1 MPNTLLTPVEVTR
14 ESLVI
19 LHTMTTFIAGIN
31 REYSKQFGQAGAKI
45 GSTINVR
52 LPNRYYVS
60 DGAALDPQNTA
71 ETYVPL
77 TLNHQWHVD
86 MQFTTMEL
94 TLSLDDFSKRIIA
107 PAIRKLTTY
116 IDWTGLAQVL
126 NIYNNVGTAGTTPGT
141 TSVLTTLGNTGS
153 PQIYLNAGALLDAFA
168 APDDG
173 MRQIV
178 ITPIANSISV
188 AGLSGLFNAQEI
200 ISEQYKKG
208 VLVPSLGFRF
218 YRDQNINYLTTGTH
232 AISGSTPT
240 VNAAN
245 QTGASLTTA
254 GWTDG
259 TTQMTVGETFTIA
272 GVYSCNPENQQ
283 STGLLANFTVTAAV
297 ASGGGVATIAIS
309 PSIIVAAAN
318 VANGTV
324 MQSPALN
331 ATITFTSGAAST
343 AYPVMIANHRDA
355 FTLGTADLEMP
366 DGVHFAG
373 RENFEGVSM
382 RLVRQ
387 YLINSDQIPCR
398 VDVLGGFTTLRPELG
413 VRILG

>member
-1 MPNTLLTPVEVTR
+1 MPNTILTPVEVTR

-31 REYSKQFGQAGAKI
+31 REYSKQFAQTGAKI
-45 GSTINVR
+45 GSTINIR
-52 LPNRYYVS
+52 LPNRYYVG
-60 DGAALDPQNTA
+60 DGAALDPQATS

-77 TLNHQWHVD
+77 TLNHQWHTD
-86 MQFTTMEL
+86 MAFTTMEL

-107 PAIRKLTTY
+107 PAIRKLVTY

-126 NIYNNVGTAGTTPGT
+126 NIYNNVGTPGTTPGT
-141 TSVLTTLGNTGS
+141 TSALTTLASPAS
-153 PQIYLNAGALLDAFA
+153 PQIFLNAGAYLDAFA

-178 ITPIANSISV
+178 ITPIANAQSV
-188 AGLSGLFNAQEI
+188 AGLSGLFNAQEVI
-200 ISEQYKKG
+200 GEQYKKG
-208 VLVPSLGFRF
+208 VMVPSLGFRF

-232 AISGSTPT
+232 AISGATPT

-259 TTQMTVGETFTIA
+259 TTQMTVGETFTIQ
-272 GVYSCNPENQQ
+272 GVYSVNPENQQ
-283 STGLLANFTVTAAV
+283 STGLLANFTVTSAV
-297 ASGGGVATIAIS
+297 ASSGGVATIGIS
-309 PSIIVAAAN
+309 PSIIAIGAN

-324 MQSPALN
+324 TASPALN
-331 ATITFTSGAAST
+331 ATIAFTSGAANT
-343 AYPVMIANHRDA
+343 AFPLMIANHRDA

-366 DGVHFAG
+366 EGVHFAG
-373 RENFEGVSM
+373 RENFEGISM

-398 VDVLGGFTTLRPELG
+398 VDVLGGLATLRPELG